1 MTREVG
7 AMDEQIEKLLA
18 EPGYNDHPLRHALAE
33 LHAEFHRMVHQLDRI
48 AHISDRYQ
56 SISREK
62 TLTLTARYQKQLRQ
76 IEKVA
81 RISDRYQMMMRDL
94 HAELREV
101 STKDPLTGIGNRRL
115 LMERL
120 KSEGARAER
129 MHRPVTVVLADIDH
143 FKTVNDTH
151 GHEVGDL
158 ALVEI
163 SRAIESSIREYDL
176 CGRWGGEEFMII
188 MPEVGATEGAVA
200 VERVRAAIAG
210 LGMHAGECALE
221 LSASFGI
228 AERRTGEKLSDTL
241 KRADTALFEA
251 KRTGRNR
258 VEVAA

>member
-1 MTREVG
+1 
-7 AMDEQIEKLLA
+7 MDEQIEKLLA
-18 EPGYNDHPLRHALAE
+18 EPAYNDHPLRQALADI
-33 LHAEFHRMVHQLDRI
+33 HAEFHRMLHQLDRI

-81 RISDRYQMMMRDL
+81 RISDRYQSMMRDL
-94 HAELREV
+94 HTELREV

-115 LMERL
+115 LMDRL

-129 MHRPVTVVLADIDH
+129 MNRPVTVVIADVDH
-143 FKTVNDTH
+143 FKTVNDTY

-188 MPEVGATEGAVA
+188 MPEVGVAEGAA
-200 VERVRAAIAG
+200 AIERVRAAIAS
-210 LGMHAGECALE
+210 LGMRASESPLE

-228 AERRTGEKLSDTL
+228 AERLPGEKLSDTL
-241 KRADTALFEA
+241 KRADAALFRA

-258 VEVAA
+258 VEIAV